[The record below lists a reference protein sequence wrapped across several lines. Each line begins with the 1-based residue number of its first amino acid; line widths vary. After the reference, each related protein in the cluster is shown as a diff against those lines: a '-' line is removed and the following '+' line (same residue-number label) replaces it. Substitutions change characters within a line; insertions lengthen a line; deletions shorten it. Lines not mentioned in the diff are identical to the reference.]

1 MVHESQGFFSS
12 TLILLMLQEPA
23 RTLVR
28 YMYDERWSYTDAH
41 DNRDDHDDNNDYNSI
56 YLSME

>member
-1 MVHESQGFFSS
+1 MHESQGFFSS

-41 DNRDDHDDNNDYNSI
+41 DNCDDHDDDNNGDNDNNTSWY
-56 YLSME
+56 